1 MPISNDPNEVSSG
14 AATTA
19 RGANLG
25 RRAPCGWSRVGH
37 VPPPGKGSEC
47 RGTKAWVRHPVTPTG
62 GVYGDS
68 TLWWVRH
75 PVTLTG
81 GVYGDSTLWEGAS
94 ESRRR
99 ASGDARSCERG
110 PPQNSWR
117 AFSVSNKYSLLN
129 AWRCLCRVS
138 IEFCSCA
145 LSGISCAR
153 HTTLARS
160 SSRTTVH
167 PSTPLGEANLA
178 KLC

>member
-47 RGTKAWVRHPVTPTG
+47 RGTKAWVRHPVTPIG

-68 TLWWVRH
+68 TQ
-75 PVTLTG
+75 
-81 GVYGDSTLWEGAS
+81 WEGAS
-94 ESRRR
+94 DGRRR
-99 ASGDARSCERG
+99 ASGDARSCELG

-117 AFSVSNKYSLLN
+117 AFSVSNKYRVLN
-129 AWRCLCRVS
+129 AWRGPCRVS
-138 IEFCSCA
+138 TDFCSCA

-160 SSRTTVH
+160 SSRTTVY